1 MKTVVVYESM
11 YGNTH
16 EIASAIAAGL
26 ESTGVVELLP
36 VASAPS
42 DGVPEV
48 DLLVVGGPTH
58 VHGMSRPASRAAAVE
73 TAEKDA
79 AVDLDADAPG
89 PGLREWIAGLPKV
102 EGVLAAAF
110 DTRID
115 KALFITGSAAR
126 SIAKHLRHH
135 HFELLTEPASF
146 LVEDSDGPL
155 KAGEVERARAWGAE
169 LARRWSDQH
178 ASSGR

>member
-1 MKTVVVYESM
+1 MKAVVVYESM

-16 EIASAIAAGL
+16 EIAGAIAAGL
-26 ESTGVVELLP
+26 ESAFVVELLP
-36 VASAPS
+36 VANAPR
-42 DGVPEV
+42 DGVPEA

-79 AVDLDADAPG
+79 ALDLDADAPG

-102 EGVLAAAF
+102 EGAFAAAF
-110 DTRID
+110 DTRVD

-155 KAGEVERARAWGAE
+155 KVGEVERARAWGAE